1 MNKPPLLAFVLLCAF
16 CAHSQTTLL
25 NVANGTTLRISENT
39 TFRVGDL
46 TLRPSQDIVLSNT
59 SLVQSSTPL
68 PLASNDQSI
77 AKVFTFSEPQV
88 GFRGVLRMDY
98 QDDELNAVP
107 EEELHIATLARTDD
121 TYWNI
126 DMNSLWNSAE
136 KWVSCTLSEATS
148 LGQITMGTEYL
159 SVELPEGATEIRIYP
174 NPTKGVL
181 MVATKTPT
189 DKRIYDT
196 QGLMYLQS
204 SDRTLNLQEFPSG
217 IYLLETTEID
227 SQKRHYFKVIK
238 L

>member
-1 MNKPPLLAFVLLCAF
+1 MNKPPFFVLVLLCVL

-25 NVANGTTLRISENT
+25 NVANGTTLHISENT

-46 TLRPSQDIVLSNT
+46 TLLPSQDIVISNT
-59 SLVQSSTPL
+59 SLIQSSTPIRL
-68 PLASNDQSI
+68 TSDDQSI

-88 GFRGVLRMDY
+88 GFRGGLRMY
-98 QDDELNAVP
+98 YKYDELNEVT

-121 TYWNI
+121 TDWNI
-126 DMNSLWNSAE
+126 DMNSLRNSAE
-136 KWVSCTLSEATS
+136 KWVSCNFTEPTS

-159 SVELPEGATEIRIYP
+159 SVELPEGATEIRVYP
-174 NPTKGVL
+174 NPTRGVL
-181 MVATKTPT
+181 MVASKTPT
-189 DKRIYDT
+189 DKRIYDS
-196 QGLMYLQS
+196 QGLMYLES
-204 SDRTLNLQEFPSG
+204 SDRTLNLQEIPSG